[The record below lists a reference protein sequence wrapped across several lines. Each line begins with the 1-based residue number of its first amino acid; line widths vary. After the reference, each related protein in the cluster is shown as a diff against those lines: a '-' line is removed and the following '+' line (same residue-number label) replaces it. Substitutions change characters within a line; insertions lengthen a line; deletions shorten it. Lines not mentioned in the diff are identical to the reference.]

1 MCGAFSSNKAFKLKS
16 YLSITLVVIL
26 FAAFTDSATTPA
38 ETPFSSDAHARKWKT
53 QRVHHQ
59 FLGEGAAAGDIDG
72 DGHVDLVTGPVW
84 YAGPEFRQRHEITE
98 VTVFDVAGYS
108 NQFFSF
114 VLDADSDGHLD
125 VISVGFPGAEA
136 TLFINPGKGNH
147 DQHWDSR
154 VIAPRVSNE
163 SPAWVD
169 LIPGG
174 LPELVCARDRA
185 YGYYQA
191 GDDPTEPW
199 QWVAI
204 SQPGSAIDPFGHGL
218 GVGDIDGD
226 GRLDVI
232 DKQYWW
238 KQPADT
244 SGSKLWQRN
253 TWAPEPYGNGGAQ
266 IYANDIDGD
275 GDADI
280 LTSKNAHGYGMA
292 WFEQMPD
299 GAFVR
304 HDISNESS
312 VENPYGFAVSQ
323 LHAIEMVD
331 VDGDGIKDI
340 VTGKRYFAHGGHDVG
355 GLEAPVVAWLRCVRH
370 DDGSVEFIPQII
382 DEQSGVGVEVLA
394 TDLNGDETI
403 DIVSANKLGL
413 AIHFQLPPGSSATS
427 TALATERWFVD
438 KTPTDMYADGYSP
451 EAAAKNMK
459 VPPGFSVD
467 LIASEPDLVQ
477 PIAMCFDDRGRIWM
491 IEGMTY
497 PRKAPEG
504 EGRDRILILE
514 DTNGDGSFETKKVFA
529 EGLNLASGIAVGFG
543 GVWVGAAPEV
553 LFYPDADRDDVPDA
567 EPTVLLD
574 GWGYQDTHETLNSF
588 TWGMDGWL
596 YGCHGVF
603 THSNVGKP
611 GASDAERTKI
621 NAGVWRYHPTRHEF
635 EVFAHGTSNPWG
647 VDYNENGDWFITACV
662 IPHLYHIIQD
672 GRYFRQAGSHFDPY
686 TYDDIKTI
694 ADHLHYGDGTFA
706 SSSGGKV
713 NRDLVRQTED
723 MTSSVG
729 GGHAHCGLTIYQ
741 ADEFPEQYHGEL
753 FFHNLHGHRIVRDHV
768 ERSGAGYV
776 GRHRPDFALSEDHK
790 QIGVAMMQGPDGAL
804 YTSDWHDIQTCHHHT
819 PEVWDRTDG
828 RLFRIRYGEL
838 KPYQFDLSTQSD
850 AELTQLLTNPNAYYA
865 RHAQRI
871 LHERAANDSID
882 HDSVKA
888 LLADLFHSDAPRLH
902 RLRAMWTLAVIG
914 ETSQADRI
922 VQMRDHDEFVRGW
935 AVQLCGETT
944 EPVPDALIAQMEEM
958 AGSDSSQVVRRYLAS
973 LLQRLPASQ
982 RWTIAERLV
991 RHHVD
996 QADHQLPYLHWYAIE
1011 PLVTIDPV
1019 RVMKIARESRNGMLQ
1034 RFVVRRMAVSEA
1046 GRESLVQLLYR
1057 ESTSASQDT
1066 GEQQLILNELLSTSQ
1081 SRSGVAMPQSWPAL
1095 AQTLRSEGS
1104 APIVSLVQALGIQF
1118 GDESA
1123 FPMFREILRQSDAK
1137 ATDRLEALR
1146 LLAQAKDPELPSVLI
1161 ELVDDPELDRDAIR
1175 ALARFEDARISEQLI
1190 GKYPDW
1196 PASKQSDVLH
1206 ALTARRV
1213 SAAALVAAMEAGKIN
1228 PASVPAYAVRQI
1240 LAIADSQQAET
1251 GQAPVDSF
1259 AARLEKVWGQI
1270 GSTSAS
1276 TQAEFARYETMLT
1289 PDFLAKANRSDG
1301 KKLYEVNC
1309 GKCHRLFGE
1318 GDMIGPDLT
1327 GANRSDVKYWL
1338 ENILQPNAVIGK
1350 AYQLTTLLTDD
1361 GRVVSGIIQERNE
1374 DAVTVQTP
1382 LELIV
1387 LPVDEIE
1394 LEQPS
1399 DSSLMPEGQLQPM
1412 SPEQVRDLFGYLM
1425 SPGPVLTRDGAVE
1438 GESMVD
1444 QSTVTDGQVQTQNM
1458 SSFAD
1463 RWSGDEQL
1471 WWTGG
1476 KVGSELTLSI
1486 DPHMQG
1492 KANVTLYFTTAHDYA
1507 EIEVTLG
1514 DQPPRKMDL
1523 YSTEVK
1529 LAEPMVWKNVN
1540 IVSDNPLKLVIRIV
1554 GANERATPQF
1564 MLGIDA
1570 ITFKPLGDEAKD

>member
-1 MCGAFSSNKAFKLKS
+1 MKS
-16 YLSITLVVIL
+16 HLLITLVVIF
-26 FAAFTDSATTPA
+26 FAAFADSGVTRA
-38 ETPFSSDAHARKWKT
+38 ETPNSTDSQLLKWKT
-53 QRVHHQ
+53 QRVHSQ
-59 FLGEGAAAGDIDG
+59 FLSEGAAAGDIDG
-72 DGHVDLVTGPVW
+72 DGNIDLITGPVW
-84 YAGPEFRQRHEITE
+84 YAGPEFHERHEITD
-98 VTVFDVAGYS
+98 VKVFDVAGYS
-108 NQFFSF
+108 DQFFSF
-114 VLDADSDGHLD
+114 VVDANGDGDLD
-125 VISVGFPGAEA
+125 VVSVGFPGAEA
-136 TLFINPGKGNH
+136 TLFINPGKEKL
-147 DQHWDSR
+147 DQHWESH

-163 SPAWVD
+163 SPAFID

-174 LPELVCARDRA
+174 LPELICVRDRA

-191 GDDPTEPW
+191 GEDATKPW

-218 GVGDIDGD
+218 GAGDIDGD

-238 KQPADT
+238 KQPADA
-244 SGSKLWQRN
+244 SDFALWQRN
-253 TWAPEPYGNGGAQ
+253 TWLPEPYGNGGAQ
-266 IYANDIDGD
+266 IHAYDIDGD

-280 LTSKNAHGYGMA
+280 LTSKNAHGYAMA

-299 GAFVR
+299 GTFTR

-355 GLEAPVVAWLRCVRH
+355 GLDAPVVAWLWCVRH

-394 TDLNGDETI
+394 TDLNGDKTV

-413 AIHFQLPPGSSATS
+413 AIHFQLPPDSAADS
-427 TALATERWFVD
+427 TAMATERWLVD
-438 KTPTDMYADGYSP
+438 KTRMDMYADGYSP

-491 IEGMTY
+491 IEGNTY

-514 DTNGDGSFETKKVFA
+514 DTNGDGSFETTKVFA

-543 GVWVGAAPEV
+543 GVWVGAAPEL

-603 THSNVGKP
+603 THSNVGQP
-611 GASDAERTKI
+611 GATDADRTKI

-694 ADHLHYGDGTFA
+694 ADHLHYGEGTFA
-706 SSSGGKV
+706 SATGGKV
-713 NRDLVRQTED
+713 NRELVRRTGNT
-723 MTSSVG
+723 TSSVG

-741 ADEFPEQYHGEL
+741 ADEFPEQYRGEL

-768 ERSGAGYV
+768 ERSGSGYV

-790 QIGVAMMQGPDGAL
+790 QIGVGMMQGPDGAL
-804 YTSDWHDIQTCHHHT
+804 YTSDWHDIQTCHNQI

-828 RLFRIRYGEL
+828 RLFRIRYGEIE
-838 KPYQFDLSTQSD
+838 PFQFDLSQRSD
-850 AELTQLLTNPNAYYA
+850 AELVQLLTHPNAYYA
-865 RHAQRI
+865 RQAQRI
-871 LHERAANDSID
+871 LHERAANGSLA
-882 HDSVKA
+882 HDSVHVS
-888 LLADLFHSDAPRLH
+888 LAKLFHSDVPRLH

-914 ETSQADRI
+914 DTSEADRLE
-922 VQMRDHDEFVRGW
+922 QMRDHDEFVRGW

-944 EPVPDALIAQMEEM
+944 DPVSDTLIAEMEEM
-958 AGSDSSQVVRRYLAS
+958 AASDPSQVVRRYLAS
-973 LLQRLPASQ
+973 LQQRLPASQ

-996 QADHQLPYLHWYAIE
+996 QRDHQLPFLQWYGIE
-1011 PLVTIDPV
+1011 PLVAIDPV
-1019 RVMKIARESRNGMLQ
+1019 RAMKIVRGSGNAMLQ
-1034 RFVVRRMAVSEA
+1034 RFVVRRMAISEA
-1046 GRESLVQLLYR
+1046 GRESLVQLLR
-1057 ESTSASQDT
+1057 SEATSGPQNT
-1066 GEQQLILNELLSTSQ
+1066 GEQKLILNELLSTAK
-1081 SRSGVAMPQSWPAL
+1081 SRSGAKMPASWPTV
-1095 AQTLRSEGS
+1095 AQALRSEGNES
-1104 APIVSLVQALGIQF
+1104 IVSLVQALGIQF

-1123 FPMFREILRQSDAK
+1123 FPMFRKTLRNAGAK

-1146 LLAQAKDPELPSVLI
+1146 LLSQAKDPELPSVLI
-1161 ELVDDPELDRDAIR
+1161 ELVDDPDLGRDAIR
-1175 ALARFEDARISEQLI
+1175 ALARYEDAKISEQLI
-1190 GKYPDW
+1190 DRYPDW
-1196 PASKQSDVLH
+1196 PASKQSDALH
-1206 ALTARRV
+1206 ALTARRAS
-1213 SAAALVAAMEAGKIN
+1213 SAALLAAMETDKID
-1228 PASVPAYAVRQI
+1228 PASVPAYAIRQI
-1240 LAIADSQQAET
+1240 LAVADSQKGGTEKAQS
-1251 GQAPVDSF
+1251 DSF

-1276 TQAEFARYETMLT
+1276 TQSEFARYEKMLT
-1289 PDFLAKANRSDG
+1289 HGFLAKANRADG

-1318 GDMIGPDLT
+1318 GEAIGPDLT

-1338 ENILQPNAVIGK
+1338 ENVLQPNAVIGK
-1350 AYQLTTLLTDD
+1350 AYQITTLLMDD
-1361 GRVVSGIIQERNE
+1361 GRVVSGIIKERNE

-1394 LEQPS
+1394 LEKPS

-1412 SPEQVRDLFGYLM
+1412 TPEQVRDLFGYLM
-1425 SPGPVLTRDGAVE
+1425 SPGPALTRDGVVE
-1438 GESMVD
+1438 GESMVG
-1444 QSTVTDGQVQTQNM
+1444 QSVVTDGHVRTQNM
-1458 SSFAD
+1458 SSFPD

-1476 KVGSELTLSI
+1476 EVGSKLTS
-1486 DPHMQG
+1486 MVAAAVAG
-1492 KANVTLYFTTAHDYA
+1492 KTNVSVFLTTAVDYA
-1507 EIEVTLG
+1507 RVEVTLG
-1514 DQPPRKMDL
+1514 DKPSQIIDL
-1523 YSTEVK
+1523 YSSSVK
-1529 LAEPMVWKNVN
+1529 LAKPLVWKNVELS
-1540 IVSDNPLKLVIRIV
+1540 SDKPLKLVIRIA
-1554 GANERATPQF
+1554 GANELAIPRF
-1564 MLGIDA
+1564 MVGIDA
-1570 ITFKPLGDEAKD
+1570 ITFEPARDQPKK